1 MAMTRRQHIRRDE
14 RGFAFVFVGLGFI
27 AFLAATTLAIDV
39 GMFMTARTQAQT
51 SADAGALAGAVALVV
66 NDFDNRTASGPAVQ
80 SGVNGALANQ
90 VIGSPVS
97 VLPGDVT
104 FPNDP
109 TGQPTRVKVDVFR
122 TAARANAVPT
132 LMGVLFGV
140 PTVDI
145 TASATAEATPAN
157 AETCVMP
164 WTIPDKWIDHQS
176 PPWDPDDT
184 FTMYD
189 KKGNLVANPDVYIPV
204 GQPGYTGYSPTTDR
218 GLELTLKASNDT
230 NVSPSFYNPWD
241 LPGSSGAS
249 DYETNVATC
258 NPAMVDIGHVMTT
271 EPGNMVGPT
280 AQGTAARVAQD
291 PNAYWDTSCSCVK
304 GSAFGV
310 SPRVVIVPLYD
321 PQYYAQGAA
330 SGKNVSLKVANYLGF
345 FVEEM
350 QGDNVVGRITPV
362 GGVIDKNAGPA
373 PTGAFPHVVRLVQ

>member
-1 MAMTRRQHIRRDE
+1 MRRRPHVRQDE

-66 NDFDNRTASGPAVQ
+66 NDFNDRGTSGPAVQ
-80 SGVNGALANQ
+80 SGINAAVANQ
-90 VIGSPVS
+90 VIGKAVS
-97 VLPGDVT
+97 VLPADVT

-109 TGQPTRVKVDVFR
+109 SGQPTRVQVSVFR
-122 TAARANAVPT
+122 TAGRANAVPT
-132 LMGVLFGV
+132 LIGALFGV
-140 PTVDI
+140 STVDI
-145 TASATAEATPAN
+145 TATATAEASPAN

-164 WTIPDKWIDHQS
+164 WTIPDKWIDRQS
-176 PPWDPDDT
+176 PPWDPADT

-189 KKGNLVANPDVYIPV
+189 KKNNLVANPDVYIP
-204 GQPGYTGYSPTTDR
+204 GTTGYDAVIDR
-218 GLELTLKASNDT
+218 GLELILKASKDT

-241 LPGSSGAS
+241 LPGSTGAD

-258 NPAMVDIGHVMTT
+258 NPNKVDVGHPMTA

-280 AQGTAARVAQD
+280 AQGLAARIAQD
-291 PNAYWDTSCSCVK
+291 PNARWDKDCKCVK
-304 GSAFGV
+304 DSAFGV

-321 PQYYAQGAA
+321 PQYYAQGVA
-330 SGKNVSLKVANYLGF
+330 SGKNASLKVANYLGF

-350 QGDNVVGRITPV
+350 QGNNVVGRITPV
-362 GGVIDKNAGPA
+362 GGILDPNGPPA
-373 PTGAFPHVVRLVQ
+373 PANSFAKVIRLVQ

>member
-164 WTIPDKWIDHQS
+164 WTIPDKWIDNQS

-184 FTMYD
+184 FTMFD
-189 KKGNLVANPDVYIPV
+189 KSGNRVANPDVYV
-204 GQPGYTGYSPTTDR
+204 PGVNGTGYNSVTDR
-218 GLELTLKASNDT
+218 GVELTLKASNDT
-230 NVSPSFYNPWD
+230 KVSPSFYNPWD
-241 LPGSSGAS
+241 LPGSSGGD
-249 DYETNVATC
+249 DYRDNIAKC
-258 NPAMVDIGHVMTT
+258 NSAILKMTDPMT
-271 EPGNMVGPT
+271 AEPGNMVGPT
-280 AQGTAARVAQD
+280 AQGTKDRIAQD
-291 PNAYWDTSCSCVK
+291 PGAEWNQDCKCVV

-310 SPRVVIVPLYD
+310 SPRVVVVPLYD
-321 PQYYAQGAA
+321 PQYFAEGVQN
-330 SGKNVSLKVANYLGF
+330 GKNTSLKIANFLGF
-345 FVEEM
+345 FLETMNGNE
-350 QGDNVVGRITPV
+350 VVGRITPV
-362 GGVIDKNAGPA
+362 GGLIDRSAGAA
-373 PTGAFPHVVRLVQ
+373 PPGAFPLVVRLVQ

>member
-1 MAMTRRQHIRRDE
+1 MVMRRHQHVRKDE

-66 NDFDNRTASGPAVQ
+66 NDFNNRSSSGPAVQ
-80 SGVNGALANQ
+80 SGINGALANN

-109 TGQPTRVKVDVFR
+109 SGQPTRVQVSVFR
-122 TAARANAVPT
+122 TAERANAVPT

-140 PTVDI
+140 PTVNI
-145 TASATAEATPAN
+145 TATATAEASPAN

-164 WTIPDKWIDHQS
+164 WTIPDKWIDNQS
-176 PPWDPDDT
+176 PPWDPADT

-189 KKGNLVANPDVYIPV
+189 KKGNVVANPDVYIP
-204 GQPGYTGYSPTTDR
+204 GTTGYDPVTDR
-218 GLELTLKASNDT
+218 GLELILKASNDT
-230 NVSPSFYNPWD
+230 KVSPSFYNPWD
-241 LPGSSGAS
+241 LPGSTGAS
-249 DYETNVATC
+249 DYENNVATC
-258 NPAMVDIGHVMTT
+258 NPNKVDIGQPMTA

-280 AQGTAARVAQD
+280 AQGLAARIAQD
-291 PNAYWDTSCSCVK
+291 QGAQWSQDCNCVV

-321 PQYYAQGAA
+321 PQYYAEGVANGRNA
-330 SGKNVSLKVANYLGF
+330 SLKVANYLGF

-350 QGDNVVGRITPV
+350 QGNDVVGRITPV
-362 GGVIDKNAGPA
+362 GGIIDPFAKVI
-373 PTGAFPHVVRLVQ
+373 RLVQ

>member
-1 MAMTRRQHIRRDE
+1 MTRRYHVRRDE

-66 NDFDNRTASGPAVQ
+66 NDFNNRTASGPAVQ
-80 SGVNGALANQ
+80 SGINGALANH

-109 TGQPTRVKVDVFR
+109 AGQPTRVKVDVFR

-140 PTVDI
+140 RTVDI
-145 TASATAEATPAN
+145 TASATAETTPAN

-164 WTIPDKWIDHQS
+164 WTIPDKWIDKQS
-176 PPWDPDDT
+176 PPWDPNDT

-189 KKGNLVANPDVYIPV
+189 KKGNLVPNPDIYIPAD
-204 GQPGYTGYSPTTDR
+204 QPDYTGYNPVTDR
-218 GLELTLKASNDT
+218 GLELTLKAGNDT
-230 NVSPSFYNPWD
+230 KISPSFYNPWD
-241 LPGSSGAS
+241 LPGSTGAS

-258 NPAMVDIGHVMTT
+258 NPDKVDIGHLMTT
-271 EPGNMVGPT
+271 EPGDMVGPT
-280 AQGTAARVAQD
+280 AQGTAARIAKD
-291 PNAYWDTSCSCVK
+291 PGAKWSTDCNCVV

-321 PQYYAQGAA
+321 PQYFAQGAA
-330 SGKNVSLKVANYLGF
+330 SGKNVNLKVANYLGF

-350 QGDNVVGRITPV
+350 QGTNVVGRITPV
-362 GGVIDKNAGPA
+362 GGILDPNGPPA
-373 PTGAFPHVVRLVQ
+373 PANSFAKVIRLVQ

>member
-1 MAMTRRQHIRRDE
+1 MTRRQHVRKDE

-66 NDFDNRTASGPAVQ
+66 NDFDDRTASGPAVQ
-80 SGVNGALANQ
+80 SGINGALANQ
-90 VIGSPVS
+90 VIGQAVS

-145 TASATAEATPAN
+145 TASATAEASPAN

-164 WTIPDKWIDHQS
+164 WTIPDKWIDNQS
-176 PPWDPDDT
+176 PPWDTDDT

-189 KKGNLVANPDVYIPV
+189 NKGNLVANPDVYIPASDKDN
-204 GQPGYTGYSPTTDR
+204 YTGYNPRTDL

-230 NVSPSFYNPWD
+230 KVSPSFYNPWD
-241 LPGSSGAS
+241 LPGSSGGD
-249 DYETNVATC
+249 DYRDNISTC
-258 NPAMVDIGHVMTT
+258 NSTLVDVGDLMTT

-280 AQGTAARVAQD
+280 AEGTANRVAMD
-291 PNAYWDTSCSCVK
+291 PGATWDTSCKCVK
-304 GSAFGV
+304 GSAFSV
-310 SPRVVIVPLYD
+310 SPRIVKVPLYD
-321 PQYYAQGAA
+321 PLYYAQGIQT
-330 SGKNVSLKVANYLGF
+330 GKNVNLKVANFLGF
-345 FVEEM
+345 FIETMNGNE
-350 QGDNVVGRITPV
+350 VVGRITPI
-362 GGVIDKNAGPA
+362 GGVVDPKGLPV
-373 PTGAFPHVVRLVQ
+373 PTSAFAHAIRLVQ